1 MGKREGGETGEKS
14 LGTLVGQD
22 MNVRFWGEVE
32 QNWIF
37 GSVMFELRR
46 FMEDELEIY
55 YRASSRHIA
64 ENRNRNNYEI

>member
-1 MGKREGGETGEKS
+1 MEGGETGEKS

-55 YRASSRHIA
+55 YRASRRDIA